1 MHTVTTLTL
10 SRLNVSAKS
19 ASSWRSTLNPNR
31 VNRCS
36 RWLTATLTDGLDEV
50 EANWRVTPSSNTRPQ
65 SSQDST
71 DHCIAHTYR
80 RSEERRVGKEWRCRW
95 WRQVRER
102 KQEDDRVRSVQR
114 GEWMDRLRPRTD
126 MQ

>member
-1 MHTVTTLTL
+1 MHTVTALTL

-36 RWLTATLTDGLDEV
+36 RWLSATLTDGLDEV

-71 DHCIAHTYR
+71 DHCIAHTYSSLCDNTTVIWR
-80 RSEERRVGKEWRCRW
+80 LTLRYSARELKEPLPVSR
-95 WRQVRER
+95 
-102 KQEDDRVRSVQR
+102 
-114 GEWMDRLRPRTD
+114 
-126 MQ
+126 

>member
-1 MHTVTTLTL
+1 MHTVTALTL

-36 RWLTATLTDGLDEV
+36 RWLSATLTDGLDEV

-80 RSEERRVGKEWRCRW
+80 SVSGKTTVTWRRTLRRSEEHTSELQSPMYLV
-95 WRQVRER
+95 
-102 KQEDDRVRSVQR
+102 
-114 GEWMDRLRPRTD
+114 
-126 MQ
+126 